1 MTAFQGEL
9 LVVQTQQPTQD
20 SPVGSFTLQLSSTGD
35 IVLSEGRDKLIIQLM
50 RALVNEKTKSSLI
63 NLNAGAAQNRVV
75 KALITSILR
84 GLRSDQIK
92 ETVRIDPDI
101 LGYSLK
107 IYKYTGTAYTYAS
120 VSDNPIAK
128 SYTMTGLENS
138 KIYDF
143 AITKVYSE
151 LESGILD
158 KISVAPSAFASKQN
172 PVIGQ
177 YFIAIPGDKQIT
189 FYFDS
194 VRDFKKAELLE
205 EIMSIYVNQDPTEP
219 RRYTADIKVKSL
231 DDKEISFSPQKMKA

>member
-9 LVVQTQQPTQD
+9 LVQQTSEQGTDFPT
-20 SPVGSFTLQLSSTGD
+20 GAFTLQLSSTGD
-35 IVLSEGRDKLIIQLM
+35 IVLVYGRDKLLTQIM
-50 RALVNEKTKSSLI
+50 RAVVNERVSGSLK
-63 NLNAGAAQNRVV
+63 NLNEGAAQTRVV
-75 KALITSILR
+75 KALMTSTFR

-107 IYKYTGTAYTYAS
+107 IYKYTGTAYTYAA
-120 VSDNPIAK
+120 VSNNPITKA
-128 SYTMTGLENS
+128 YTMTGLENAKTYS
-138 KIYDF
+138 F
-143 AITKVYSE
+143 AITKVYST

-158 KISVAPSAFASKQN
+158 KIEVTPSAFASKQN

-177 YFIAIPGDKQIT
+177 YFVALPGDKQIT

-194 VRDFKKAELLE
+194 VRDFRKSELLE
-205 EIMSIYVNQDPTEP
+205 EIVSIYVNQDPNEP
-219 RRYTADIKVKSL
+219 RRYLADIKVKSL